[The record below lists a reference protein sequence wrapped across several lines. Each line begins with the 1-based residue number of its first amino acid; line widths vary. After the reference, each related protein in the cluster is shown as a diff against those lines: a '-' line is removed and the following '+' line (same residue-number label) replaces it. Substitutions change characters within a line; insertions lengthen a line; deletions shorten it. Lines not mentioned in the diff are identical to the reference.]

1 MVLTDGG
8 AGVFEDE
15 LFEDELND
23 FGAGVRERVRE
34 RARNA
39 GVTEAVKQQAMDA
52 APVGIT
58 LTDPS
63 LPDNPLVYVND
74 AYERITGYRREDV
87 IGWNCRFLQ
96 GEATREAPVAK
107 MRQAVAAAEPVTV
120 TLRNYRKDGELFWN
134 RVELAPLFDDDGD
147 VEFFVGFQLDVT
159 RRKHAERAARERA
172 RAYRDERMALEAVLS
187 RVDGLLADVSAIVVQ
202 ATTRS
207 ELQAQVCRC
216 VANTPAYSFA
226 WVGEYGMSEDGVDP
240 VVGFGGETGAPKRV
254 NELSLSFDEN
264 DPVLAAVA
272 TNALQVRDASECAD
286 GRLHGPEWPDRY
298 GSVAV
303 VPLAYGDVT
312 YGVLAVYATDEGAF
326 DEHERVVLASL
337 GRTVAT
343 AINAVESHERVAA
356 DDLAEAR
363 LDVTGTDLFPVV
375 LGASYDCEVSF
386 SGAEVTDGSV
396 SVLWDVTGVN
406 ADAVVDLAADFPDVS
421 TAVVVDGDD
430 GCLVSATGA
439 MGDLVEELATRSVR
453 VSSLSANG
461 DDASLALSIPA
472 GCDGREVVSAVQ
484 STHPSVTLEAY
495 QSSEGSVRT
504 RREFVAAVETA
515 LTDRQRA
522 ALVRAHAAGFFET
535 PRAVSGETLAESMGV
550 STSTFHEHLR
560 AALGKVVGELVDG
573 TDVEQPYT

>member
-1 MVLTDGG
+1 VVLTDGG
-8 AGVFEDE
+8 AGVFDDE
-15 LFEDELND
+15 S
-23 FGAGVRERVRE
+23 GAGVREQVRE
-34 RARNA
+34 RARETDI
-39 GVTEAVKQQAMDA
+39 TEAVKQQAMDA

-74 AYERITGYRREDV
+74 AYERITGYRREEV
-87 IGWNCRFLQ
+87 IGRNCRLLQ
-96 GEATREAPVAK
+96 GAETREAQVAK
-107 MRQAVAAAEPVTV
+107 MREAIARAEPVTV

-172 RAYRDERMALEAVLS
+172 HAYRDERMALEAVLS
-187 RVDGLLADVSAIVVQ
+187 RIDGLLADVSAMVVG
-202 ATTRS
+202 ATTRAD
-207 ELQAQVCRC
+207 LQAQVCRC

-226 WVGEYGMSEDGVDP
+226 WVGEYGMSNDRVDP
-240 VVGFGGETGAPKRV
+240 VVGYGGEAGAPKRV
-254 NELSLSFDEN
+254 DDLSLAFDDD
-264 DPVLAAVA
+264 DPVVAAVA
-272 TNALQVRDASECAD
+272 TNTIQVRDASECAG

-312 YGVLAVYATDEGAF
+312 YGVLSVYATDEGAF

-343 AINAVESHERVAA
+343 AINAVETHERIAA
-356 DDLAEAR
+356 DDIAEAR
-363 LDVTGTDLFPVV
+363 LDISGTDLLPVV

-386 SGAEVTDGSV
+386 SGAEVADESV
-396 SVLWDVTGVN
+396 SVLWDVAGVN
-406 ADAVVDLAADFPDVS
+406 ADGVVDLAADFPDVS
-421 TAVVVDGDD
+421 TTVVVDGDD

-439 MGDLVEELATRSVR
+439 MGDLVEELATRSVQ
-453 VSSLSANG
+453 VASLSANG

-484 STHPSVTLEAY
+484 STHPSATLEAY
-495 QSSEGSVRT
+495 HSSERSVRT
-504 RREFVAAVETA
+504 RREFVAALEA
-515 LTDRQRA
+515 SLTDRQRA
-522 ALVRAHAAGFFET
+522 AVVRSHAAGFFET

-560 AALGKVVGELVDG
+560 AALRKVVGELVDG
-573 TDVEQPYT
+573 ADVRQSGT